1 MKMKIAING
10 FGRIGRLTLRAILEN
25 NNNNFEV
32 VAINDLGDIN
42 SNIHLFKY
50 DSVHGTFKQDIKII
64 ENNVEIN
71 EKKIRFYSEKDPISL
86 PWNELNVD
94 LVIESTGFFTDRD
107 SAYKHIEAGARKVLI
122 SAPGKN
128 PDLTVVY
135 GVNHN
140 MITSSHKIISN
151 GSCTTNCLAPI
162 AHILD
167 GKLEIMSGYMTTVHS
182 VTGDQKTIDTF
193 HKDLRRARNS
203 SISMIPTSTGA
214 AKAVGEVLPNLIGKL
229 DGSAI
234 RVPTANVSLIDF
246 TFQTKIE
253 TSSEKINNLLAEAS
267 KNELKNVLSV
277 SNVPLVSCDF
287 NHNSHSSIVDLNET
301 KVINNI
307 FCRVLSW
314 YDNEWGFS
322 NRLIDVANKMLDEN
336 DL

>member
-10 FGRIGRLTLRAILEN
+10 FGRIGRLTLRAILEKN
-25 NNNNFEV
+25 NNNLEV

-71 EKKIRFYSEKDPISL
+71 EKKIKFYSEKDPISL

-107 SAYKHIEAGARKVLI
+107 SACKHIEAGARKVLI

-167 GKLEIMSGYMTTVHS
+167 DKFEIMSGYMTTVHS

-253 TSSEKINNLLAEAS
+253 TSSEKINNLLTEAS
-267 KNELKNVLSV
+267 KNELKNILSV